1 MTITVTSADL
11 IKTATAAAKKAV
23 KGRASFISTEDV
35 IQAAIL
41 SALENP
47 RSTAPFM
54 DAYRAAQ
61 DYIARNYDH
70 QLSVSRDMRMGF
82 AKTQELVREAVAN
95 GMTQNEALAACAAD
109 KNDHAGVTA
118 ETYIRLDRKFV
129 VPKDEPEDEDDK
141 GHVPLPGDHRPV
153 DETASGALDAKRA
166 IAEAFADGSDTE
178 QRVLNLMLAHVHTT
192 VEATLPS
199 LRTIASEL
207 GITKHAA
214 ETAVKNIRARM
225 EWAR

>member
-1 MTITVTSADL
+1 MTTTVTSDL
-11 IKTATAAAKKAV
+11 IRTATAAAKRAV

-41 SALENP
+41 GALENP
-47 RSTAPFM
+47 HSAAPFR

-82 AKTQELVREAVAN
+82 ARTQQLVREGVAN
-95 GMTQNEALAACAAD
+95 GMTQNEALAAYAAD
-109 KNDHAGVTA
+109 QNDHAGVTA
-118 ETYIRLDRKFV
+118 ETYIRLDRQYESA
-129 VPKDEPEDEDDK
+129 DTEDGDIQLRD
-141 GHVPLPGDHRPV
+141 DHRPV